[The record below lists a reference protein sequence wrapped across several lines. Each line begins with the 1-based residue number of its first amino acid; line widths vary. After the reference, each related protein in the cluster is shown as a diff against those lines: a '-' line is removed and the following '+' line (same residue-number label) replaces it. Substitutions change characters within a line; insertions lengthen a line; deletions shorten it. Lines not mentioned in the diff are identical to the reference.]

1 MKKGGM
7 TMRIMGI
14 DPGLAIVGFGIVD
27 IINRNTKAIDY
38 GTIQTES
45 TLAYTDRLLCLA
57 NSLEKLLE
65 VYKPDVVAVE
75 ELFFNKNTKTAF
87 AVSQARGVILYTVL
101 KKGIPLYEYT
111 PLQVKQG
118 VVGYGRATKQQVQLM
133 VKTLLNLK
141 EIPKPDDAADGL
153 AIAICHK
160 NFSSLN
166 RISLQGV
173 IK

>member
-1 MKKGGM
+1 M
-7 TMRIMGI
+7 TKRIMGI
-14 DPGLAIVGFGIVD
+14 DPGLAIVGFGVID
-27 IINRNTKAIDY
+27 IEQNKTKPIDY

-45 TLAYTDRLLCLA
+45 TLCYTDRLLCIA
-57 NSLEKLLE
+57 NSLSKLLDI
-65 VYKPDVVAVE
+65 YKPDVVAVE

-87 AVSQARGVILYTVL
+87 AVSQARGVILLTVL

-133 VKTLLNLK
+133 VKTLLRLT

-166 RISLQGV
+166 NITQQGV
-173 IK
+173 VK

>member
-1 MKKGGM
+1 
-7 TMRIMGI
+7 MRIMGI
-14 DPGLAIVGFGIVD
+14 DPGLAIVGFGVVD
-27 IINRNTKAIDY
+27 TFNRQVKAVDY

-45 TLAYTDRLLCLA
+45 KLEYTNRLLCIA
-57 NSLEKLLE
+57 NSLDQLLDT
-65 VYKPDVVAVE
+65 YKPDVVAVE

-87 AVSQARGVILYTVL
+87 AVAQARGVILLTVL

-118 VVGYGRATKQQVQLM
+118 VVGYGRATKMQVQLM
-133 VKTLLNLK
+133 VKTLLGLK
-141 EIPKPDDAADGL
+141 DIPKPDDAADGL
-153 AIAICHK
+153 AVAICHK

-166 RISLQGV
+166 KISLQGV

>member
-1 MKKGGM
+1 
-7 TMRIMGI
+7 MRIMGI
-14 DPGLAIVGFGIVD
+14 DPGLAIVGFGVVD
-27 IINRNTKAIDY
+27 TFNRQVKAVDY

-45 TLAYTDRLLCLA
+45 KLQYTDRLLCIS
-57 NSLEKLLE
+57 NSLEQLLDR
-65 VYKPDVVAVE
+65 YNPDVVAVE

-87 AVSQARGVILYTVL
+87 AVSQARGVILLTVL

-118 VVGYGRATKQQVQLM
+118 VVGYGRATKVQVQLM
-133 VKTLLNLK
+133 VKTLLGLK

-153 AIAICHK
+153 AVAICHK

-166 RISLQGV
+166 KISLQGV